1 MSLVEQLKSDIK
13 KAMLAKET
21 VRLAALR
28 AIKSAFMLEST
39 KEGSSGKL
47 SNEIAQKII
56 AKLHKQRMDAYSI
69 YVEQNRPDLSKEEFA
84 QAKVL
89 EEYLPEQMSEEE
101 LRATLQELITKMGAS
116 SLADLGKVM
125 GKAMGLLKAKADG
138 ALISKTVKDLLT

>member
-1 MSLVEQLKSDIK
+1 MSLVEQLNSDIK
-13 KAMLAKET
+13 KAMLAKEK

-69 YVEQNRPDLSKEEFA
+69 YVEQNRPDLSNEEFA

-101 LRATLQELITKMGAS
+101 LRATLQELITEMGAS

-138 ALISKTVKDLLT
+138 ALISKTVKDLLA

>member
-1 MSLVEQLKSDIK
+1 MSLVEQLNLDIK
-13 KAMLAKET
+13 KAMLAKEK

-69 YVEQNRPDLSKEEFA
+69 YVEQNRPDLSKEEFD

-101 LRATLQELITKMGAS
+101 LRATLQELITEMGAS

-138 ALISKTVKDLLT
+138 ALISKTVKDLLA

>member
-1 MSLVEQLKSDIK
+1 MSLVEQLNSDIK
-13 KAMLAKET
+13 KAMLAKEK

-138 ALISKTVKDLLT
+138 ALISKTVKELLA

>member
-1 MSLVEQLKSDIK
+1 MSLVEQLNSDIK
-13 KAMLAKET
+13 KAMLAKEK

-101 LRATLQELITKMGAS
+101 LRATLQVLITEMGAS

-138 ALISKTVKDLLT
+138 ALISKTVKELLA

>member
-1 MSLVEQLKSDIK
+1 MSLVEQLNSDIK
-13 KAMLAKET
+13 KAMLAKEK

-101 LRATLQELITKMGAS
+101 LRATLQELITEMGAS

-138 ALISKTVKDLLT
+138 ALISKTVKELLA

>member
-13 KAMLAKET
+13 KAMLAKEK

>member
-1 MSLVEQLKSDIK
+1 MSLVEQLNLDIK
-13 KAMLAKET
+13 KAMLAKEK

-69 YVEQNRPDLSKEEFA
+69 YVEQNRPDLSKEEFD

-101 LRATLQELITKMGAS
+101 LRATLQELITEMGAS

-125 GKAMGLLKAKADG
+125 GKAIGLFKAKADG
-138 ALISKTVKDLLT
+138 ALISKTVKDLLA

>member
-1 MSLVEQLKSDIK
+1 MSLVEQLNLDIK
-13 KAMLAKET
+13 KAMLAKEK

-69 YVEQNRPDLSKEEFA
+69 YVEQNRPDLSNEEFA

-101 LRATLQELITKMGAS
+101 LRATLQELITEMGAS

-138 ALISKTVKDLLT
+138 ALISKTVKDLLA

>member
-1 MSLVEQLKSDIK
+1 MSLVEQLNLDIK
-13 KAMLAKET
+13 KAMLAKEK

-138 ALISKTVKDLLT
+138 ALISKTVKDLLA

>member
-1 MSLVEQLKSDIK
+1 MSLVEQLNSDIK
-13 KAMLAKET
+13 KAMLAKEK

-89 EEYLPEQMSEEE
+89 E
-101 LRATLQELITKMGAS
+101 
-116 SLADLGKVM
+116 
-125 GKAMGLLKAKADG
+125 
-138 ALISKTVKDLLT
+138 

>member
-1 MSLVEQLKSDIK
+1 MSLVEQLNSDIK
-13 KAMLAKET
+13 KAMLAKEK

-125 GKAMGLLKAKADG
+125 GKAMGLLKAKAVDRK
-138 ALISKTVKDLLT
+138 SVV

>member
-1 MSLVEQLKSDIK
+1 MSLVEQLNSDIK
-13 KAMLAKET
+13 KAMLAKEK

-101 LRATLQELITKMGAS
+101 LRATLQELITEMGAS

-138 ALISKTVKDLLT
+138 ALISKTVKDLLA

>member
-1 MSLVEQLKSDIK
+1 MSLVEQLNSDIK
-13 KAMLAKET
+13 KAMLAKEK

-138 ALISKTVKDLLT
+138 ALISKTVKDLLA

>member
-1 MSLVEQLKSDIK
+1 MSLVEQLNSDIK
-13 KAMLAKET
+13 KAMLAKEK

-101 LRATLQELITKMGAS
+101 LRSALQELITEMGAS

-138 ALISKTVKDLLT
+138 ALISKTVKDLLA

>member
-1 MSLVEQLKSDIK
+1 MSLVEQLNLDIK
-13 KAMLAKET
+13 KAMLAKEK

-101 LRATLQELITKMGAS
+101 LRATLQELITEMGAS

-138 ALISKTVKDLLT
+138 ALISKTVKDLLA

>member
-1 MSLVEQLKSDIK
+1 MSLVEQLNLDIK
-13 KAMLAKET
+13 KAMLAKEK

-101 LRATLQELITKMGAS
+101 LRATLQVLITKMGAS

-138 ALISKTVKDLLT
+138 ALISKTVKELLA

>member
-1 MSLVEQLKSDIK
+1 MSLVEQLNSDIK
-13 KAMLAKET
+13 KAMLAKEK

-69 YVEQNRPDLSKEEFA
+69 YVEQNRPDLSNEEFT

-101 LRATLQELITKMGAS
+101 LRATLQELITEMGAS

-138 ALISKTVKDLLT
+138 ALISKTVKDLLA

>member
-1 MSLVEQLKSDIK
+1 MSLVEQLNSDIK
-13 KAMLAKET
+13 KAMLAKEK

-101 LRATLQELITKMGAS
+101 LRSILQELITEMGAS